1 MNPNYCLIIYPVC
14 VEGAEPIYLY
24 IGNSS
29 YDSSYDIFT
38 LDDFFI
44 TFDNIPNLPGTYYT
58 AGLCPTL
65 IGEECLECISNPGGA
80 FPFESITIGA
90 PTEGETCSGN
100 NCVILQNCENTSD
113 QLFATSELSFY
124 IGSVVKIT
132 GSDKCWNVLA
142 NGDCSTAESYTVI
155 QVCEDCNTCLPVV
168 EPAIPEVLPQY
179 FEEFTQTSETQ
190 NEIDTNIKFA
200 NAYWDI
206 YKSLKHGIESVC
218 TNIDID
224 RITVKKKACD
234 LAKLYDA
241 NACIVPE
248 PAPEPEVC
256 VEPSGTPL
264 PTPVSSFYTY
274 GTYGDHTYVPMI
286 TPSVGCCPENDCC
299 TEFLEEIGDEVFT
312 FNFTVN
318 QEITV
323 ADLPVF
329 VNYNGCCMLINNIY
343 PPIDP
348 IIIPKIKDFDFTN
361 PLETT
366 IIFNGECDS
375 CFL

>member
-24 IGNSS
+24 IGQSTYDTQYEIFLDS
-29 YDSSYDIFT
+29 Y
-38 LDDFFI
+38 FI
-44 TFDNIPNLPGTYYT
+44 TFNDTPTLPGTYYT
-58 AGLCPTL
+58 GGLCPAV
-65 IGEECLECISNPGGA
+65 IGEECLECVSNPGGP
-80 FPFESITIGA
+80 FPFESISIGEL
-90 PTEGETCSGN
+90 TEGETCSGN
-100 NCVILQNCENTSD
+100 NCVLLQNCENTSE
-113 QLFATSELSFY
+113 QLVATSELFFY
-124 IGSVVKIT
+124 IGTVVKIA

-142 NGDCSTAESYTVI
+142 NGPCSASASYTVVE
-155 QVCEDCNTCLPVV
+155 VCDNCISCLPVV

-190 NEIDTNIKFA
+190 NEIDTSIKFA

-206 YKSLKHGIESVC
+206 YKSLKHGIESLC

-264 PTPVSSFYTY
+264 PAPITVTYTY
-274 GTYGDHTYVPMI
+274 GTYGDNSIVPSI
-286 TPSVGCCPENDCC
+286 TPSEGCCPENNCC
-299 TEFLEEIGDEVFT
+299 TEFLDNLGDQVFT
-312 FNFTVN
+312 FNFVVN
-318 QEITV
+318 QEITEE
-323 ADLPVF
+323 DLPVF
-329 VNYNGCCMLINNIY
+329 INHNACCILINNVV
-343 PPIDP
+343 PPISPDVVF
-348 IIIPKIKDFDFTN
+348 KIKTVDFTN
-361 PLETT
+361 PGETT
-366 IIFNGECDS
+366 IINNGDCGS
-375 CFL
+375 CFA